1 MALSGVWAT
10 ATGYGYGILK
20 TYVRMLEWA
29 VAERSRGAGL

>member
-10 ATGYGYGILK
+10 NTGYGYSILK
-20 TYVRMLEWA
+20 TYVRMLEWV